1 MADLDHTPPD
11 SANLPASEKR
21 RPKLD
26 EEQVGRHVR
35 ALKDLH
41 VERRDMRRIIRD
53 ICDGGPGGLAALFGD
68 DVQSMDW
75 RLPVANY
82 ILSGIERRAEKLGV
96 MPGLKVDPAREGF
109 ASESERAEKRENIVR
124 GYDDISNLQ
133 RNLKQQ
139 GLWLPGY
146 GFCPWVVWPKWWRGY
161 PYPTMELRDPFNAF
175 PGEFV
180 AGGQPENVAFIRT
193 MNRQDVARIWPN
205 ATTYMRDAQTGG
217 VVLASR
223 YGASSDAGSGWENR
237 TGSGVEIAE
246 YWCADGVY
254 IIMLDGD
261 RNDLLDFVPNLI
273 DGRPLFH
280 IVQRVVF
287 NQLRG
292 EFDEVVGLQGADA
305 KLNLLI
311 QIATEDAVF
320 APYVR
325 QTSNPGQP
333 FEIGRFA
340 VNDIEPGG
348 DIKRISGGSIN
359 PQLFMQTNNLED
371 QLRTTANY
379 SEIEDGQSPAPW
391 ATDRGLG
398 RLEGAGDRRITW
410 YFDLVKESLEGP
422 EALDGIRL
430 QMDEALEERWGV
442 ETKPIPGSAGGT
454 DTYRAS
460 SDIDGRHQTRREY
473 GYMAG
478 WDEPN
483 KISTAAILKQLGV
496 LDTQTIAENLSGIR
510 DVAEVLGRVQRDR
523 ALDILGQ
530 SMAAKAQ
537 EGDERATLAML
548 AVLDGKPMHEAIK
561 KFYSPDEG
569 DDPSAQQ
576 QAMIQQMLAAQGQGP
591 PGQNGGGPPPDV
603 ATVLNRI
610 TPSGPMSGVQT
621 VGRLG

>member
-1 MADLDHTPPD
+1 MPTDTLYRPPD
-11 SANLPASEKR
+11 SADLPASEKGT
-21 RPKLD
+21 PKYD
-26 EEQVGRHVR
+26 AQQIGRLVR

-41 VERRDMRRIIRD
+41 IEQRDMRRIIRD
-53 ICDGGPGGLAALFGD
+53 ICDGGPQGLHALFGD

-96 MPGLKVDPAREGF
+96 EPGLKVEPEREGF
-109 ASESERAEKRENIVR
+109 HSETKRAEKRENIVR
-124 GYDDISNLQ
+124 GYDIVCNLQ

-146 GFCPWVVWPKWWRGY
+146 GFTPWVAWPRWVNGY
-161 PYPTMELRDPFNAF
+161 PYPALELRNPFNAF

-180 AGGQPENVAFIRT
+180 AGGQPSDVAFIRT
-193 MNRQDVARIWPN
+193 MNRADVARIWPN
-205 ATTYMRDAQTGG
+205 ATTYIRDEATGG

-223 YGASSDAGSGWENR
+223 TGASEGGAGWENR
-237 TGSGVEIAE
+237 SGSGVEVAE
-246 YWCADGVY
+246 YWCADGLY
-254 IIMLDGD
+254 IAMLDGD
-261 RNDLLDFVPNLI
+261 RTELLDYLPNFL
-273 DGRPLFH
+273 DGKPLFH

-292 EFDEVVGLQGADA
+292 EFDEVIGLQGAEA
-305 KLNLLI
+305 KLNVML

-320 APYVR
+320 APWVR

-333 FEIGRFA
+333 LQVGRWA
-340 VNDIEPGG
+340 VNDVEPGG
-348 DIKRISGGSIN
+348 NLQRVTSGLN

-379 SEIEDGQSPAPW
+379 SEVEDGKSPMSFV
-391 ATDRGLG
+391 TGRGMSELQ
-398 RLEGAGDRRITW
+398 GAGDRRIAW
-410 YFDLVKESLEGP
+410 YFDIIKESLED
-422 EALDGIRL
+422 LDAIRL
-430 QMDEALEERWGV
+430 NMDETLEDRWGV
-442 ETKPIPGSAGGT
+442 DAKPIPGTNGDEYLPS
-454 DTYRAS
+454 R
-460 SDIDGRHQTRREY
+460 DIAGRHDTHREY

-483 KISTAAILKQLGV
+483 KITTAAILKQMGA
-496 LDTQTIAENLSGIR
+496 LDTQTIVENLSGIKN
-510 DVAEVLGRVQRDR
+510 AGEVLGRVERDK

-561 KFYSPDEG
+561 KYYSPDEG
-569 DDPSAQQ
+569 EDPSAEQ
-576 QAMIQQMLAAQGQGP
+576 QAMIEQMLAAQGQGA
-591 PGQNGGGPPPDV
+591 PGQGGPPPDV

-621 VGRLG
+621 VGRF